1 MTRFMKKKLTVYDL
15 LKLKGVRQIHE
26 VYVNNVEE
34 AIAAEEAGIDM
45 ICTAYDM
52 PHHGIFGKL
61 DDVKRIRDAAPNT
74 HLMSAAP
81 EKSYATA
88 DEAVRAAYKL
98 LSIGCDSFYT
108 NNSSSIIKNLRK
120 EKVPVI
126 SHVGLIPGHVNWI
139 GGFRAIGKNANEAI
153 QVLEHALELDDAG
166 AIGLEVEVVPPKVAE
181 IITKKVKLLTI
192 SMGSGSGC
200 DGQYLFSQDILGYNT
215 GHVPRHSRIYRN
227 FKKEFDKLHVER
239 VDAYKEFIKD
249 TEDKKFNDPKITV
262 GIEDKEYESFLKL
275 SEKY

>member
-1 MTRFMKKKLTVYDL
+1 MKKKLTVYDL
-15 LKLKGVRQIHE
+15 LNLKGVKQIHE

-34 AIAAEEAGIDM
+34 AIAAEEAGVDM

-61 DDVKRIRDAAPNT
+61 EDVKRIREAAPNT

-108 NNSSSIIKNLRK
+108 NNSSSIIKDLRK

-126 SHVGLIPGHVNWI
+126 SHIGLIPGHVNWI
-139 GGFRAIGKNANEAI
+139 GGFRAIGKNAKEAI
-153 QVLEHALELDDAG
+153 KVLEHALELDDAG

-192 SMGSGSGC
+192 SMGSGSEC

-227 FKKEFDKLHVER
+227 FKKEFDKLHIER
-239 VDAYKEFIKD
+239 VNAYKEFVKD
-249 TEDKKFNDPKITV
+249 TEDKNFNDPKITV

>member
-1 MTRFMKKKLTVYDL
+1 MKKKLTVYDL

-61 DDVKRIRDAAPNT
+61 DDVKRIREAAPNT

-81 EKSYATA
+81 EKSYATS

-108 NNSSSIIKNLRK
+108 NNSSSIIKSLRK

-139 GGFRAIGKNANEAI
+139 GGFRAIGKNAKEAI
-153 QVLEHALELDDAG
+153 EVLEHALELDDAG

-239 VDAYKEFIKD
+239 VNAYKEFIKD
-249 TEDKKFNDPKITV
+249 TEDKKFDDPKITV

-275 SEKY
+275 SDKY

>member
-1 MTRFMKKKLTVYDL
+1 MKKKLTVYDL
-15 LKLKGVRQIHE
+15 LKLKGIRQIHE

-108 NNSSSIIKNLRK
+108 NNSSNIIKNLRK

-239 VDAYKEFIKD
+239 VNAYKEFIKD
-249 TEDKKFNDPKITV
+249 TVDKKFNDPKITV

>member
-1 MTRFMKKKLTVYDL
+1 MKKKLTVYDL
-15 LKLKGVRQIHE
+15 LNLKGVKQIHE

-34 AIAAEEAGIDM
+34 AIAAEEAGVDM

-61 DDVKRIRDAAPNT
+61 EDVKRIREAAPNT

-126 SHVGLIPGHVNWI
+126 SHIGLIPGHVNWI
-139 GGFRAIGKNANEAI
+139 GGFRAIGKNAKEAI
-153 QVLEHALELDDAG
+153 EVLEHALELDDAG

-227 FKKEFDKLHVER
+227 FKKEFDKLHIER
-239 VDAYKEFIKD
+239 VNAYKEFVKD
-249 TEDKKFNDPKITV
+249 TENKNFNDPKITV

>member
-1 MTRFMKKKLTVYDL
+1 MKNKLTVYDL
-15 LKLKGVRQIHE
+15 FKLKGVRQIHE

-108 NNSSSIIKNLRK
+108 NNSSNIIKSLRK

-139 GGFRAIGKNANEAI
+139 GGFRAIGKNAKEAI
-153 QVLEHALELDDAG
+153 EVLEHALELDDAG

-239 VDAYKEFIKD
+239 VNAYKEFIKD
-249 TEDKKFNDPKITV
+249 TEDKKFDDPKITV

-275 SEKY
+275 SDKY

>member
-1 MTRFMKKKLTVYDL
+1 MKKKLTVYDL
-15 LKLKGVRQIHE
+15 LALKGKKQIHE
-26 VYVNNVEE
+26 VYVNNVDE
-34 AIAAEEAGIDM
+34 AIAAEEAGMDM

-52 PHHGIFGKL
+52 PHHGIFGTIEDL
-61 DDVKRIRDAAPNT
+61 KRIREAAPNT

-98 LSIGCDSFYT
+98 LAIGCDSFYT
-108 NNSSSIIKNLRK
+108 NNSSKIIKSLRR

-126 SHVGLIPGHVNWI
+126 SHIGLIPGHANWI
-139 GGFRAIGKNANEAI
+139 GGFRAIGKNSEEAI
-153 QVLEHALELDDAG
+153 EVLEHAIELDDAG

-181 IITKKVKLLTI
+181 IITKKVNLLTI
-192 SMGSGSGC
+192 SMGSGSFC

-227 FKKEFDKLHVER
+227 FKKEFDKLHNER
-239 VDAYKEFIKD
+239 VKAYKEFIKD
-249 TEDKKFNDPKITV
+249 TESRNFNDPRITV
-262 GIEDKEYESFLKL
+262 NIDDKEYEKFLKL
-275 SEKY
+275 SEKF

>member
-1 MTRFMKKKLTVYDL
+1 MKKKLTVYDL

-108 NNSSSIIKNLRK
+108 NNSSSIIKSLRK

-139 GGFRAIGKNANEAI
+139 GGFRAIGKNAKEAI
-153 QVLEHALELDDAG
+153 EVLEHALELDDAG

-239 VDAYKEFIKD
+239 VNAYKEFIKD
-249 TEDKKFNDPKITV
+249 TEDKKFDDPKITV
-262 GIEDKEYESFLKL
+262 GIEDKEYEIFLKL
-275 SEKY
+275 SDKY

>member
-1 MTRFMKKKLTVYDL
+1 MKKKLTVYDL
-15 LKLKGVRQIHE
+15 LNLKGVKQIHE

-34 AIAAEEAGIDM
+34 AIAAEEAGVDM

-61 DDVKRIRDAAPNT
+61 EDVKRIREAAPNT

-108 NNSSSIIKNLRK
+108 NNSSSIIKDLRK

-126 SHVGLIPGHVNWI
+126 SHIGLIPGHINWI
-139 GGFRAIGKNANEAI
+139 GGFRAIGKNAKEAI
-153 QVLEHALELDDAG
+153 EVLEHALELDDAG

-239 VDAYKEFIKD
+239 VNAYKEFVKD
-249 TEDKKFNDPKITV
+249 TEDKNFNDPKITV

>member
-1 MTRFMKKKLTVYDL
+1 MKKKLTVYDL
-15 LKLKGVRQIHE
+15 LNLKGVKQIHE

-34 AIAAEEAGIDM
+34 AIAAEEAGVDM

-61 DDVKRIRDAAPNT
+61 EDVKRIREAAPNT

-126 SHVGLIPGHVNWI
+126 SHIGLIPGHVNWI
-139 GGFRAIGKNANEAI
+139 GGFRAIGKNAKEAVE
-153 QVLEHALELDDAG
+153 VLEHALELDDAG

-181 IITKKVKLLTI
+181 IITKKVNLLTI

-227 FKKEFDKLHVER
+227 FKKEFDKLHIER
-239 VDAYKEFIKD
+239 VNAYKEFVKD
-249 TEDKKFNDPKITV
+249 TEDKNFNDPKITV

>member
-1 MTRFMKKKLTVYDL
+1 MKNKLTVYDL

-108 NNSSSIIKNLRK
+108 NNSSSIIRSLRK

-126 SHVGLIPGHVNWI
+126 SHVGLIPGHVKWI
-139 GGFRAIGKNANEAI
+139 GGFRAIGKNAKEAI
-153 QVLEHALELDDAG
+153 EVLEHALELDDAG

-239 VDAYKEFIKD
+239 VNAYKEFIKD
-249 TEDKKFNDPKITV
+249 TEDKKFDDPKITV

-275 SEKY
+275 SDKY

>member
-1 MTRFMKKKLTVYDL
+1 MKKKLTVYDL

-74 HLMSAAP
+74 HMMSAAP

-239 VDAYKEFIKD
+239 VYAYKEFIKD
-249 TEDKKFNDPKITV
+249 TEDKNFNDPKITV

>member
-1 MTRFMKKKLTVYDL
+1 MKNKLTVYDL

-61 DDVKRIRDAAPNT
+61 DDVKRIRDAAPNI

-108 NNSSSIIKNLRK
+108 NNSSSIIRSLRK

-139 GGFRAIGKNANEAI
+139 GGFRAIGKNAKEAI
-153 QVLEHALELDDAG
+153 EVLEHALELDDAG
-166 AIGLEVEVVPPKVAE
+166 AIGLEVEVVPPKIAE

-239 VDAYKEFIKD
+239 VNAYKEFIKD
-249 TEDKKFNDPKITV
+249 TEDKKFDDPKITV

-275 SEKY
+275 SDKY

>member
-1 MTRFMKKKLTVYDL
+1 MKKKLTVYDL
-15 LKLKGVRQIHE
+15 LNLKGVKQIHE

-34 AIAAEEAGIDM
+34 AIAAEEAGVDM

-108 NNSSSIIKNLRK
+108 NNSSSIIKSLRK

-139 GGFRAIGKNANEAI
+139 GGFRAIGKNAKEAI
-153 QVLEHALELDDAG
+153 EVLEHALELDDAG

-200 DGQYLFSQDILGYNT
+200 NGQYLFSQDILGYNT

-239 VDAYKEFIKD
+239 VNAYKEFIKD
-249 TEDKKFNDPKITV
+249 TEDKKFDDPKITV

-275 SEKY
+275 SDKY

>member
-1 MTRFMKKKLTVYDL
+1 MKNKLTVYDL
-15 LKLKGVRQIHE
+15 LKLKGIRQIHE

-262 GIEDKEYESFLKL
+262 GIADKEYESFLKL
-275 SEKY
+275 SDKY

>member
-1 MTRFMKKKLTVYDL
+1 MKKKLTVYDM
-15 LKLKGVRQIHE
+15 LKLKGERQIHE

-52 PHHGIFGKL
+52 PHHGIYGKL
-61 DDVKRIRDAAPNT
+61 EDVKRIREAAPNT

-108 NNSSSIIKNLRK
+108 NNSSNIIKNLRK

-139 GGFRAIGKNANEAI
+139 GGFRAIGKNADEAI
-153 QVLEHALELDDAG
+153 GVLEHALELDDAG

-200 DGQYLFSQDILGYNT
+200 DGQYLFSQDILGYNN

-227 FKKEFDKLHVER
+227 FKKKFDELHIER
-239 VDAYKEFIKD
+239 VNAYKEFIKD
-249 TEDKKFNDPKITV
+249 TEDKNFNDPKITV
-262 GIEDKEYESFLKL
+262 GIEDKEYESFLKI

>member
-1 MTRFMKKKLTVYDL
+1 MKKKLTVYDL
-15 LKLKGVRQIHE
+15 LNLKGVKQIHE

-34 AIAAEEAGIDM
+34 AIAAEEAGVDM

-61 DDVKRIRDAAPNT
+61 EDVKRIREAAPNT

-88 DEAVRAAYKL
+88 EEAVRAAYKL

-126 SHVGLIPGHVNWI
+126 SHIGLIPGHVNWI
-139 GGFRAIGKNANEAI
+139 GGFRAIGKNAKEAI
-153 QVLEHALELDDAG
+153 EVLEHALELDDAG

-227 FKKEFDKLHVER
+227 FKKEFDKLHIER
-239 VDAYKEFIKD
+239 VNAYKEFVKD
-249 TEDKKFNDPKITV
+249 TEDKNFNDPKITV

>member
-1 MTRFMKKKLTVYDL
+1 MKKKLTVYDL

-108 NNSSSIIKNLRK
+108 NNSSSIIKSLRK

-139 GGFRAIGKNANEAI
+139 GGFRAIGKNAKEAI
-153 QVLEHALELDDAG
+153 EVLEHALELDDAG

-239 VDAYKEFIKD
+239 VNAYREFIKD
-249 TEDKKFNDPKITV
+249 TEDKKFDDPKITV

-275 SEKY
+275 SDKY

>member
-1 MTRFMKKKLTVYDL
+1 MKKKLTVYDL
-15 LKLKGVRQIHE
+15 LKLKGIRQIHE

-239 VDAYKEFIKD
+239 VNAYKEFIKD

-262 GIEDKEYESFLKL
+262 EIEDKEYESFLKL
-275 SEKY
+275 SDKY

>member
-1 MTRFMKKKLTVYDL
+1 MKKKLTVYDL
-15 LKLKGVRQIHE
+15 LNLKGVRQIHE

-108 NNSSSIIKNLRK
+108 NNSSSIIKSLRK

-139 GGFRAIGKNANEAI
+139 GGFRAIGKNAKEAI
-153 QVLEHALELDDAG
+153 EVLEHALELDDAG

-239 VDAYKEFIKD
+239 VNAYKEFIKD
-249 TEDKKFNDPKITV
+249 TEDKKFDDPKITV

-275 SEKY
+275 SDKY

>member
-1 MTRFMKKKLTVYDL
+1 MKKKLTVYDL
-15 LKLKGVRQIHE
+15 LNLKGVKQIHE

-34 AIAAEEAGIDM
+34 AIAAEEAGVDM

-61 DDVKRIRDAAPNT
+61 EDVKRIREAAPNT

-108 NNSSSIIKNLRK
+108 NNSSSIIKDLRK

-126 SHVGLIPGHVNWI
+126 SHIGLIPGHINWI
-139 GGFRAIGKNANEAI
+139 GGFRAIGKNAKEAI
-153 QVLEHALELDDAG
+153 EVLEHALELDDAG

-192 SMGSGSGC
+192 SMGSGSEC

-227 FKKEFDKLHVER
+227 FKKEFDKLHIER
-239 VDAYKEFIKD
+239 VNAYKEFVKD
-249 TEDKKFNDPKITV
+249 TEDKNFNDPKITV

>member
-1 MTRFMKKKLTVYDL
+1 MKNKLTVYDL

-108 NNSSSIIKNLRK
+108 NNSSSIIRSLRK

-139 GGFRAIGKNANEAI
+139 GGFRAIGKNAKEAI
-153 QVLEHALELDDAG
+153 EVLEHALELDDAG
-166 AIGLEVEVVPPKVAE
+166 AIGLEVEVVPPKVAD

-215 GHVPRHSRIYRN
+215 GHVPRHSRIFRN

-239 VDAYKEFIKD
+239 VNAYKEFIKD
-249 TEDKKFNDPKITV
+249 AEDKKFDDPKITV

-275 SEKY
+275 SDKY

>member
-1 MTRFMKKKLTVYDL
+1 MKKKLTVYDL
-15 LKLKGVRQIHE
+15 LNLKGVKQIHE

-34 AIAAEEAGIDM
+34 AIAAEEAGVDM

-61 DDVKRIRDAAPNT
+61 EDVKRIREAAPNT

-126 SHVGLIPGHVNWI
+126 SHIGLIPGHVNWI
-139 GGFRAIGKNANEAI
+139 GGFRAIGKNAKEAI
-153 QVLEHALELDDAG
+153 EVLEHALELDDAG

-181 IITKKVKLLTI
+181 IITKKVNLLTI

-227 FKKEFDKLHVER
+227 FKKEFDRLHIER
-239 VDAYKEFIKD
+239 VNAYKEFVKD
-249 TEDKKFNDPKITV
+249 TEDKNFNDPKITV

>member
-1 MTRFMKKKLTVYDL
+1 MKKKLTVYDL

-108 NNSSSIIKNLRK
+108 NNSSSIIKSLRK

-139 GGFRAIGKNANEAI
+139 GGFRAIGKNAKEAME
-153 QVLEHALELDDAG
+153 VLEHALELDDAG

-239 VDAYKEFIKD
+239 VNAYKEFIKD
-249 TEDKKFNDPKITV
+249 TEDKKFDDPKITV

-275 SEKY
+275 SDKY

>member
-1 MTRFMKKKLTVYDL
+1 MKKKLTVYDL

-108 NNSSSIIKNLRK
+108 NNSSSIIRSLRK

-139 GGFRAIGKNANEAI
+139 GGFRAIGKNAKEAI
-153 QVLEHALELDDAG
+153 EVLEHALELDDAG

-192 SMGSGSGC
+192 SMGSGSSC

-239 VDAYKEFIKD
+239 VNAYKEFIKD
-249 TEDKKFNDPKITV
+249 TEDKKFDDPKITV

-275 SEKY
+275 SDKY

>member
-1 MTRFMKKKLTVYDL
+1 MKNKLTVYDL
-15 LKLKGVRQIHE
+15 SKLKGVRQIHE
-26 VYVNNVEE
+26 VYVNNVDE

-108 NNSSSIIKNLRK
+108 NNSSSIIRSLRK

-139 GGFRAIGKNANEAI
+139 GGFRAIGKNAKEAI
-153 QVLEHALELDDAG
+153 EVLEHALELDDAG

-239 VDAYKEFIKD
+239 VNAYKEFIKD
-249 TEDKKFNDPKITV
+249 TEDKKFDDPKITV

-275 SEKY
+275 SDKY

>member
-1 MTRFMKKKLTVYDL
+1 MKKKLTVYDL
-15 LKLKGVRQIHE
+15 LNLKGVKQIHE

-34 AIAAEEAGIDM
+34 AIAAEEAGVDM

-61 DDVKRIRDAAPNT
+61 EDVKRIREAAPNT

-126 SHVGLIPGHVNWI
+126 SHIGLIPGHVNWI
-139 GGFRAIGKNANEAI
+139 GGFRAIGKNAKEAI
-153 QVLEHALELDDAG
+153 EVLEHALELDDAG

-192 SMGSGSGC
+192 SMGSGSEC

-239 VDAYKEFIKD
+239 VNAYKEFVKD
-249 TEDKKFNDPKITV
+249 TEDKNFNDPKITV
-262 GIEDKEYESFLKL
+262 GIEDKEYENFLKL